1 MNNYLKISGTII
13 LSTMTLSA
21 CFDKGNEDEIPL
33 TEVPASVTD
42 IVENIF
48 PGISLTE
55 AEKEVKDDAVIYK
68 LEGKLSNGKVYEMEI
83 TESGEIIEIE
93 LED

>member
-1 MNNYLKISGTII
+1 
-13 LSTMTLSA
+13 MTRTRQRLTVLALTGLFGFAATATAKDESVA
-21 CFDKGNEDEIPL
+21 LDK
-33 TEVPASVTD
+33 VPKAVLETAKKM
-42 IVENIF
+42 F
-48 PGISLTE
+48 PKVKWTE
-55 AEKEVKDDAVIYK
+55 AEKEVEDDTVIYK

>member
-1 MNNYLKISGTII
+1 
-13 LSTMTLSA
+13 MTLSA
-21 CFDKGNEDEIPL
+21 CSDKGNEVEVPL
-33 TEVPASVTD
+33 SEVPASVTD
-42 IVENIF
+42 VVENIL

-55 AEKEVKDDAVIYK
+55 AGKEIEDDTVIYK
-68 LEGKLSNGKVYEMEI
+68 LEGKLSSGKVYEMEI